1 MNINELIEI
10 FENVNTSFNGKGVT
24 QNSNSIYQSCIAF
37 FGVYGEFTISF
48 TDTTKNYTIV
58 YPKLKNSVR
67 DVRHIRHMNYKIKGY
82 KSALQTIFLF
92 YKDDAFGRTSLRKHD
107 SSMTCFH

>member
-58 YPKLKNSVR
+58 YPNNFFPTYVILLSIENAIEKFKK
-67 DVRHIRHMNYKIKGY
+67 D
-82 KSALQTIFLF
+82 F
-92 YKDDAFGRTSLRKHD
+92 YG
-107 SSMTCFH
+107 C